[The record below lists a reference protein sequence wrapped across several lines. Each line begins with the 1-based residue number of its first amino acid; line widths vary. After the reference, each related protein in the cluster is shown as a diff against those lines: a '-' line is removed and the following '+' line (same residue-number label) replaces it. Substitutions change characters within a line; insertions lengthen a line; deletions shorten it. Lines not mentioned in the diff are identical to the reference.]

1 MASPRSVRAGSA
13 EARARL
19 RAARAYLEVAE
30 LVLDEP
36 GGEFANVSAG
46 LSVLAGIAAADA
58 ICARGLGEIHR
69 GQQHRDA
76 ARLVERAVP
85 DGPKLAATFLRLIDL
100 KDAAHYGVVT
110 VAHGKAADAARWA
123 RVLVDR
129 ARDEVER

>member
-1 MASPRSVRAGSA
+1 MPAGAA

-19 RAARAYLEVAE
+19 RAAQAFLEVAE

-36 GGEFANVSAG
+36 GREEFANVSAG

-69 GQQHRDA
+69 GQRHPDA
-76 ARLVERAVP
+76 AALVERAVP
-85 DGPKLAATFLRLIDL
+85 DGAKLAATFLRLIDL
-100 KDAAHYGVVT
+100 KDTAHYGVMA
-110 VAHGKAADAARWA
+110 VAPGKAGDAARWA
-123 RVLVDR
+123 RLLVDR